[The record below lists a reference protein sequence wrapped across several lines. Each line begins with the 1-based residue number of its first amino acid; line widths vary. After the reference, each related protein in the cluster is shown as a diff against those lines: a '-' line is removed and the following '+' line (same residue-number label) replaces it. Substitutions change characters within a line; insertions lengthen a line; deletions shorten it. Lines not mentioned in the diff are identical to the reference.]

1 MAEDI
6 SKKVTKDKPETPKGF
21 VTTTIFPES
30 PQIHNTFSTT
40 RQGTAT
46 NQLTKAKS
54 NKTNTQVDP
63 ITGTA
68 NLTSGDFIVTMPNF
82 NTLTELKTST
92 HKLLDAITVAF
103 TESGAKSQIVTLS
116 LEEYMNRCELKD
128 RKEARK
134 QAAADLETLFNARIS
149 FKEKRKNGQD
159 LDYMDIRLCDAV
171 GIRNGIINFSISNTF
186 YNILS
191 DYPIMPYPAQL
202 WKLSARYNPN
212 SYYLLRKISE
222 HKNMN
227 IGKKNEDVISVK
239 TLLEATPI
247 LPTYTEVME
256 TDRKVNHRIIDPF
269 ERDMNALDDTLVW
282 QYSHRNNEP
291 LTDEELVNFDYEIF
305 ESLLIKVTWKV
316 YPERKI

>member
-6 SKKVTKDKPETPKGF
+6 SKKVTENEPESPKGF
-21 VTTTIFPES
+21 ITTTIFPES
-30 PQIHNTFSTT
+30 PQTQNTFSTT

-46 NQLTKAKS
+46 NQFTKV
-54 NKTNTQVDP
+54 KTNKINTQIDP

-103 TESGAKSQIVTLS
+103 TESGAKSPIVTLS
-116 LEEYMNRCELKD
+116 LEEYMNKCELKD

-134 QAAADLETLFNARIS
+134 QAKADLETLFNARIS
-149 FKEKRKNGQD
+149 FKEKRKNSQD
-159 LDYMDIRLCDAV
+159 LDYIDIRLCEAV
-171 GIRNGIINFSISNTF
+171 GIRNGIINFNISNTF
-186 YNILS
+186 YNILLG
-191 DYPIMPYPAQL
+191 YPIMPYPPQL

-239 TLLEATPI
+239 TLLEATPV
-247 LPTYTEVME
+247 LPGYNEVME
-256 TDRKVNHRIIDPF
+256 SDRRISSRIIEPF
-269 ERDMNALDDTLVW
+269 ERDMNALENTLIW
-282 QYSHRNNEP
+282 QYCHRNNVP
-291 LTDEELVNFDYEIF
+291 LTDEELAVFDYTVF
-305 ESLLIKVTWKV
+305 ESLLVKVTWKV
-316 YPERKI
+316 YPERVN

>member
-1 MAEDI
+1 MAKDI
-6 SKKVTKDKPETPKGF
+6 LPESPKGF
-21 VTTTIFPES
+21 ITTTLFPES
-30 PQIHNTFSTT
+30 PQIQSTFSTT

-46 NQLTKAKS
+46 NQLTKTKA
-54 NKTNTQVDP
+54 NKNNTVIDP

-103 TESGAKSQIVTLS
+103 TESGAKSHIVTLS
-116 LEEYMNRCELKD
+116 LEEYMNKCELKD

-134 QAAADLETLFNARIS
+134 QALADLETLFNARIS
-149 FKEKRKNGQD
+149 FKEKRKNEQD
-159 LDYMDIRLCDAV
+159 LNYMDIRLCEAV

-186 YNILS
+186 YNILLG
-191 DYPIMPYPAQL
+191 YPIMPYPSQL
-202 WKLSARYNPN
+202 WKLSAKYNPN

-227 IGKKNEDVISVK
+227 NGKKNEDVISVK
-239 TLLEATPI
+239 TLLEATPV
-247 LPTYTEVME
+247 LPTYADVME
-256 TDRKVNHRIIDPF
+256 SDRKVSSRIIDPF

-282 QYSHRNNEP
+282 QYCHRNNTP
-291 LTDEELVNFDYEIF
+291 LTDEELTGFDYETF
-305 ESLLIKVTWKV
+305 ASLLIKIKWKV
-316 YPERKI
+316 YPER